1 MPVGTSPDWELMVIP
16 YSAAFS
22 GVRGMPLIRISDA
35 ESGWA
40 FASSCACRG
49 VDSTRKPAPSAEMDT
64 VYL

>member
-40 FASSCACRG
+40 FASS
-49 VDSTRKPAPSAEMDT
+49 
-64 VYL
+64 